1 MHKTDDSARVL
12 TGGQAMAEAL
22 IENGVDTVFG
32 IPGIQLDPLFD
43 AFYQK
48 QNQLSVM
55 HTRHEQGA
63 AFMAMGYAQASDR
76 TGVFAVVPGPGLLN
90 AMSAVSTAVA
100 TNTPVLGITGQIPS
114 PQIRMGYGIAH
125 ELRDQL
131 AMSAG
136 VVGWA
141 ERAHHPAEVG
151 RVVNDAFTYMN
162 SGRKQPAVLEMA
174 PDQYYATAPVVSA
187 GPATLQPAP
196 LPDADTVAIMARK
209 LATAKAPAIFIG
221 GGAYGAEA
229 ELLQLAERLNAPVI
243 ISPSG
248 LGAFSDAHSLAFNI
262 LCGQAIWDDIDV
274 ALVVGTRFLAPALA
288 WGRASEVEVL
298 RIDIDPDQ
306 VRKPRPASAALVT
319 SAAIGMAAITSQL
332 PDAVP
337 DRTEYLS
344 KCSRHRDEM
353 FEKLAGIAQL
363 GDYSDAIRRVLPD
376 DGILVNDV
384 TQLAYYTR
392 FGYPVYQ
399 PRSWL
404 TVGYQATLGYGL
416 PAALGAKVACPEKRV
431 VSISGDGGFM
441 FTVQELAT
449 AAQHNIPAVHI
460 VVDNGAYGNVKTIQA
475 QSFGSRHIAVDLVN
489 PDFVAL
495 AQSFGIKAARADD
508 AESLERLLDN
518 YLDEEVP
525 ALIHVPMGEVP
536 SIWDLVRRPSTAG
549 V

>member
-1 MHKTDDSARVL
+1 MSEASDSRML

-43 AFYQK
+43 AFYQR
-48 QNQLSVM
+48 QNQLNVL

-114 PQIRMGYGIAH
+114 PQIQMGYGIAH

-131 AMSAG
+131 GMSAG

-141 ERAHHPAEVG
+141 KRARHPAEVG
-151 RVVNDAFTYMN
+151 RVVNDAFNYMN

-174 PDQYYATAPVVSA
+174 PDQYYAIAPVVSA
-187 GPATLQPAP
+187 GAATIDSAP
-196 LPDADTVAIMARK
+196 VPDGEKIAAMAGK
-209 LATAKAPAIFIG
+209 LAAARHPAVFIG
-221 GGAYGAEA
+221 GGVYGAQTP
-229 ELLQLAERLNAPVI
+229 LLQLAERLNAPVI
-243 ISPSG
+243 VSPSG
-248 LGAFSDAHSLAFNI
+248 LGAISDAHPLAFNI
-262 LCGQAIWDDIDV
+262 LCGQEIWDRVDV

-288 WGRASEVEVL
+288 WGRAAEVDVL
-298 RIDIDPDQ
+298 RIDIDADQ
-306 VRKPRPASAALVT
+306 LRKPRPASIGVVT
-319 SAAIGMAAITSQL
+319 SAALGLAALCEQL
-332 PDAVP
+332 PVTAP
-337 DRTEYLS
+337 ARTEYLDY
-344 KCSRHRDEM
+344 CRQCAQ
-353 FEKLAGIAQL
+353 KLTARLAEFTPL
-363 GDYSDAIRRVLPD
+363 PEFSAAIRRALPD

-399 PRSWL
+399 PRSWM
-404 TVGYQATLGYGL
+404 TVGYQATLGYAL
-416 PAALGAKVACPEKRV
+416 PAALGAKVACPDRAV
-431 VSISGDGGFM
+431 VSISGDGGVM
-441 FTVQELAT
+441 FTIQELAT
-449 AAQHNIPAVHI
+449 AVQHNICAVHI
-460 VVDNGAYGNVKTIQA
+460 VLDNSAYGNVKTIQA
-475 QSFGSRHIAVDLVN
+475 QRFGSRHIAVDLVN

-495 AQSFGIKAARADD
+495 AQSFGISAAIAHD
-508 AESLERLLDN
+508 AQTLEQRLKEFLDQQ
-518 YLDEEVP
+518 VP
-525 ALIHVPMGEVP
+525 ALIHVPIGEVP
-536 SIWDLVRRPSTAG
+536 SIWDLVRRPPTAG

>member
-1 MHKTDDSARVL
+1 MNSNDKPRVL

-22 IENGVDTVFG
+22 IDNGVDTVFG

-48 QNQLSVM
+48 QNQLSVL

-63 AFMAMGYAQASDR
+63 AFMAMGYAQACDR

-100 TNTPVLGITGQIPS
+100 TNTPILGITGQIPS

-141 ERAHHPAEVG
+141 RRAHHPAEVG
-151 RVVNDAFTYMN
+151 RTVNDAFNYMN

-174 PDQYYATAPVVSA
+174 PDQYYASAPVSSA
-187 GPATLQPAP
+187 GPATLDPAP
-196 LPDADTVAIMARK
+196 EPDAEKVSAMADR
-209 LATAKAPAIFIG
+209 LAGAKCPAIFVG
-221 GGAYGAEA
+221 GGVYGAEA
-229 ELLQLAERLNAPVI
+229 ELLALAERLNAPVI
-243 ISPSG
+243 VSPSG
-248 LGAFSDAHSLAFNI
+248 LGAISDAHPLAYNI
-262 LCGQAIWDDIDV
+262 LCGQEIWDDIDV

-288 WGRASEVEVL
+288 WGRAAEVEVL

-306 VRKPRPASAALVT
+306 LRKPRAPAIGIVT
-319 SAAIGMAAITSQL
+319 SAALGMAAITMQL
-332 PDAVP
+332 PQAAP
-337 DRTEYLS
+337 DRTQYLHS
-344 KCSRHRDEM
+344 CDRHRAQM
-353 FEKLAGIAQL
+353 FEKLAQIGAL
-363 GDYSDAIRRVLPD
+363 GAYSDAIRRVLPD

-399 PRSWL
+399 PRSWM

-416 PAALGAKVACPEKRV
+416 PAALGAKVACPEKPV

-441 FTVQELAT
+441 FSVQELAT
-449 AAQHNIPAVHI
+449 AVQHNIAAVHI
-460 VVDNGAYGNVKTIQA
+460 VVDNGAYGNVKTIQQ
-475 QSFGSRHIAVDLVN
+475 QSFGSRHIAVDLRN
-489 PDFVAL
+489 PDFVAM
-495 AQSFGIKAARADD
+495 ARSYGMKAAQVRDAD
-508 AESLERLLDN
+508 ALETQLRSFL
-518 YLDEEVP
+518 EERVP
-525 ALIHVPMGEVP
+525 ALIHVPMDAVP
-536 SIWDLVRRPSTAG
+536 SIWDLVRRPPSAG

>member
-1 MHKTDDSARVL
+1 VQDTNDNARVL

-48 QNQLSVM
+48 QNQLSVL

-63 AFMAMGYAQASDR
+63 AFMAMGYAQASDK

-141 ERAHHPAEVG
+141 KRAHHPAEVG
-151 RVVNDAFTYMN
+151 RVVNEAFNYMH
-162 SGRKQPAVLEMA
+162 SGRCQPAVLEMA
-174 PDQYYATAPVVSA
+174 PDQYYGRAPVVSA
-187 GPATLQPAP
+187 GAATFDPPPQPNS
-196 LPDADTVAIMARK
+196 DTVDLMARK
-209 LATAKAPAIFIG
+209 LAAARSPAIFIG
-221 GGAYGAEA
+221 GGAYGAETQ
-229 ELLQLAERLNAPVI
+229 LLQLAERLNAPVI

-248 LGAFSDAHSLAFNI
+248 LGAFSDAHPLAFNI
-262 LCGQAIWDDIDV
+262 LCGQEIWDDIDV

-288 WGRASEVEVL
+288 WGRGSEVEVL

-306 VRKPRPASAALVT
+306 IRKPRPATAALVT
-319 SAAIGMAAITSQL
+319 SASLGLAAITAQL
-332 PDAVP
+332 PASPP
-337 DRTEYLS
+337 DRTEYLHR
-344 KCSRHRDEM
+344 CDRHRADM
-353 FEKLAGIAQL
+353 FDKLAGIVPL
-363 GDYSDAIRRVLPD
+363 GEYSDAIRRVLPE

-416 PAALGAKVACPEKRV
+416 PAALGAKVACPDKPV

-449 AAQHNIPAVHI
+449 AAQHNIAAVHI
-460 VVDNGAYGNVKTIQA
+460 VVDNSAYGNVKTIQA
-475 QSFGSRHIAVDLVN
+475 QSFGSRHIAVDLSN

-508 AESLERLLDN
+508 AESLERHLRGF
-518 YLDEEVP
+518 LDEEVP

-536 SIWDLVRRPSTAG
+536 SIWDLVRRPPSAG